1 MLPDDAKIISVDD
14 HVIEHPRVW
23 LDRLPAKYAEVAP
36 RIVKLPDGNDTWLYE
51 GKQSGNFALNA
62 VAGKHYDFRTY
73 WYRNSASPYTTPR
86 LTERS
91 VQLRPGPTSFFTS
104 AQVTN
109 STAML
114 GLVGVPGRT
123 YTLQSSPSLTNP
135 QWSAAGSAAVP
146 AYLGSAQISTPVG
159 TTNLFYRLNYP

>member
-62 VAGKHYDFRTY
+62 VAGKH
-73 WYRNSASPYTTPR
+73 
-86 LTERS
+86 
-91 VQLRPGPTSFFTS
+91 
-104 AQVTN
+104 
-109 STAML
+109 
-114 GLVGVPGRT
+114 
-123 YTLQSSPSLTNP
+123 
-135 QWSAAGSAAVP
+135 
-146 AYLGSAQISTPVG
+146 
-159 TTNLFYRLNYP
+159 